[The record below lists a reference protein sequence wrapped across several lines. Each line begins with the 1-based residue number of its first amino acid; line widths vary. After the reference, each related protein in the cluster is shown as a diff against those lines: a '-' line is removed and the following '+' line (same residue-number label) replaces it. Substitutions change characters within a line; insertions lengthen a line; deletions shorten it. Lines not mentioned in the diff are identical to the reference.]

1 MKIYNII
8 DKKEYLEEVAI
19 LEYEEWAD
27 NKNVDKEIRIKNKI
41 NKIENNLN
49 RNDFCK
55 LILLDNKELI
65 GFISIFPFDCN
76 ECPDLSPWYSTMYVK
91 EKYRGKGYSKL
102 LNDAILQEAKNRK
115 YKEIYLKTELT
126 NYYEKFGAK
135 LIKVLDNNEK
145 IYKFILEGD
154 N

>member
-102 LNDAILQEAKNRK
+102 LNDAILQESQNRK